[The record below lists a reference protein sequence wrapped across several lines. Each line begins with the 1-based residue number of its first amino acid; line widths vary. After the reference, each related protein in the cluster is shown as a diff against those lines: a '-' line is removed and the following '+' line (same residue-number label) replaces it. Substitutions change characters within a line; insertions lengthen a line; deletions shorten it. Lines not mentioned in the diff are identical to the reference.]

1 KAVVRKWR
9 EQGCS
14 RQVRE
19 GLQWSMILGAARAKR
34 RNPACSQPHLHRR
47 LVRRRHPPRTRRSR
61 SDGGG
66 QGCKTAAWIDIVEV
80 ITFISTSYVQVC
92 LAAVF
97 AGAATG
103 CPVKTTFLEFAKAS
117 SALVRGQAAATQ
129 NVRQHL
135 ATILDLAPSA

>member
-1 KAVVRKWR
+1 MLDIHGLTPGNARLVPALLFAPRHFGLLSFIGKAVVRKWR

-97 AGAATG
+97 A
-103 CPVKTTFLEFAKAS
+103 
-117 SALVRGQAAATQ
+117 AAAFRLST
-129 NVRQHL
+129 HET
-135 ATILDLAPSA
+135 A